1 MTVLPPLLPLLLP
14 LVVTAL
20 ACSAAPM
27 TASAALAAP
36 VWSSPRGAVR
46 RGGGGGGRTLGELD
60 EPQLNAQL
68 NAELERY
75 ALIMSSSDSA
85 AAGAVTRRITP
96 KSVFIAP
103 SIDGDPC
110 ADGYQQDNQGRCMK
124 VLKVNA
130 TASWDLLLEK
140 LNSQFGN
147 QPAAPKPSEPTPP
160 PGPPPGPFQ
169 LAIPIAG
176 VAPPAAP
183 APPAASPDQPA
194 SSPSGAVG
202 GDPAPAIVEQTTE
215 AETATGPEEVTTTAG
230 PADEETETP
239 APEEDAN
246 LVPEVVMLTSEEQPH
261 IVEHPN
267 AVPAPDP
274 AAQGG
279 AYLVSVEAGLDS
291 VEQPKAP
298 LASSRPQ
305 PDRDSNPIINTVNN
319 SPLVTGESLVQE
331 VPGSPTRLSSAELQ
345 QLLAAALGTPST
357 TTSGPEVDKDAVST
371 STAAP
376 TPTPAS
382 ELPTASPLTSSAT
395 SASVSDADEAVAT
408 TAVPVEVSSSTSTPT
423 IPPPT
428 PSTTSEPLSTASAD
442 SSDDSRPS
450 SSNLLRPNLPS
461 PSSRI
466 PLPVIAPDPDA
477 IALVR
482 FPSASPTER
491 PTLFRS
497 PSANVR
503 FPSIDVTFPTS
514 AGGSGNGVVGGDA
527 NRLLVDKPLVFPKDD
542 KASVWWP
549 PLPPA
554 PYWGL
559 EQTRTRPLTLQAGPG
574 AGGGSRAPAL
584 HYRYWSRMPSRLNG
598 LPSSGGGSSSSS
610 SSQSSSS
617 SSSEGSQALRRTLSH
632 SHLHHHRGGS
642 GSGSGSGSSSS
653 HVHRGSSGTSH
664 RRGREW

>member
-1 MTVLPPLLPLLLP
+1 MARLPRLPRRSSDSAAAMTVLPPLLPLLLP

-194 SSPSGAVG
+194 SSPSGA
-202 GDPAPAIVEQTTE
+202 

-477 IALVR
+477 IAL
-482 FPSASPTER
+482 R

-559 EQTRTRPLTLQAGPG
+559 EQTRTRPLT
-574 AGGGSRAPAL
+574 
-584 HYRYWSRMPSRLNG
+584 YRYWSRMPSRLNG